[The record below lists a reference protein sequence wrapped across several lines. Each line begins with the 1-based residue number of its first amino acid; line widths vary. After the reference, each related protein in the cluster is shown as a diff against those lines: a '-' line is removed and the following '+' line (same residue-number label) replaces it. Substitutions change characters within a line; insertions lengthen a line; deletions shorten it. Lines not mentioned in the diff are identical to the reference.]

1 MELTRGSICPVCG
14 KNHSEVKGDCEVNRD
29 KDFYGGRISFFQ
41 TKQCDCGR
49 KYKLCIA
56 QTGDGLKVIDMII
69 LDNNETI
76 STEKVIVR
84 PDEKKEEVVVETNK
98 EVSEPKRN
106 YNYQLN
112 PVVEETPS
120 IIAEMDSAK
129 SKLLMLTK
137 KELHTLLRR
146 RKISFNKNLATKEE
160 LVNKLLLRNPTGVGL
175 FK

>member
-29 KDFYGGRISFFQ
+29 KGFYGGRVAFFQ

-56 QTGDGLKVIDMII
+56 QTGDGLKVIDMIK
-69 LDNNETI
+69 LDDNETI

-84 PDEKKEEVVVETNK
+84 PDEKKEVVVEANK
-98 EVSEPKRN
+98 EVGKPKRN
-106 YNYQLN
+106 YNFQLN